1 MSLQGDLWGISLID
15 IPDFDEVITGCGG
28 KDVLSGGVEDDLSDL
43 STQVSLR
50 LQRGRS
56 SLPSSC
62 VQLSIGTEVLGDPSI
77 FSPSFE

>member
-1 MSLQGDLWGISLID
+1 MTFQGDLGGISLID

-28 KDVLSGGVEDDLSDL
+28 KDVLGGRVENDLSDL
-43 STQVSLR
+43 SIRVSLR
-50 LQRGRS
+50 PQRGNP

-62 VQLSIGTEVLGDPSI
+62 IQLSIGTEVLGDPSI